1 MRADLHTHSI
11 YSDGYYT
18 PDELCRRAK
27 ENGVELLSVTD
38 HDTLNGEEEKR
49 AAAEKYGLRYVS
61 GWEISAYSGESKIHI
76 TGYNCKRN
84 AAYEKFMRERVELG
98 FERAEDSIRN
108 CAARG
113 FILLSTTRKPVG
125 RIPLPPSIPC
135 ISLRPPQRFREK
147 LRGRFT
153 RNTSRREKSL
163 IPLSDGPRPKRRRIA
178 YTLRAASRP

>member
-61 GWEISAYSGESKIHI
+61 GWEFPPI
-76 TGYNCKRN
+76 
-84 AAYEKFMRERVELG
+84 RER
-98 FERAEDSIRN
+98 AK
-108 CAARG
+108 
-113 FILLSTTRKPVG
+113 STSPAITASATRLMKN
-125 RIPLPPSIPC
+125 S
-135 ISLRPPQRFREK
+135 
-147 LRGRFT
+147 
-153 RNTSRREKSL
+153 
-163 IPLSDGPRPKRRRIA
+163 
-178 YTLRAASRP
+178 